1 MITVECN
8 SKTYSYTFN
17 IDGSY
22 ITAAHNI
29 EEAKKRILEM
39 IEDEMNAAINKKL
52 DSSSAFVID
61 AEGGFICMD
70 KVGEAL
76 KIINQRLD
84 DDTINQK
91 LVEEGFIKSA
101 PNTFDLLKQISEE
114 WDKALKDSYRD
125 CWKEM
130 LKEDWDRDNIVDE
143 KEYKD
148 VGRDEVYGR
157 LKTKMNK

>member
-1 MITVECN
+1 
-8 SKTYSYTFN
+8 
-17 IDGSY
+17 
-22 ITAAHNI
+22 
-29 EEAKKRILEM
+29 
-39 IEDEMNAAINKKL
+39 
-52 DSSSAFVID
+52 
-61 AEGGFICMD
+61 MD

-125 CWKEM
+125 CWKEV
-130 LKEDWDRDNIVDE
+130 LKEDWDRVNIV
-143 KEYKD
+143 
-148 VGRDEVYGR
+148 
-157 LKTKMNK
+157 